1 MFDKFKK
8 IFKKSESSE
17 PLTSEDA
24 VISENLLNNKYN
36 KGKYAPFYDHYH
48 DVWAVKDTSDGVCHP
63 MTSKNMAYEITILLN
78 YYECKL
84 QGTYDELYKKDRKFE
99 DLGFDLDEL
108 DTELGIS
115 GGVHLSYS

>member
-1 MFDKFKK
+1 MFVKLKRL
-8 IFKKSESSE
+8 FKKSE
-17 PLTSEDA
+17 PLSGEDE

-36 KGKYAPFYDHYH
+36 EGKYVPFYDPYH

-63 MTSKNMAYEITILLN
+63 MTSKNMAYEMTILLN
-78 YYECKL
+78 YYEGRL
-84 QGTYDELYKKDRKFE
+84 HDTYDELYKKDRKFE

-108 DTELGIS
+108 DTELGIC